1 MRDFLLLLFFFSSVS
16 IYAQSSPNTDI
27 WVYDL
32 KEKKGKISIKN
43 AQRVTNRAG
52 YDNQPTF
59 YQNDF
64 ILYTSEI
71 DGQTDIIVKNLFE
84 GSSMN
89 LTKSAESEYS
99 PQIIGNYDT
108 YGAVRVGKDGK
119 QKLWI
124 FHTDGK
130 TPPEPVLDMI
140 EPVGYFAWNAKNDV
154 IAFVLGEPITLI
166 KGNVNEVDDFLVT
179 SNVGRT
185 LKIIPETDDFAF
197 ERNEENGEVVIYR
210 LFDSNDEFKKVI
222 TKPENAMDWC
232 ITQEGTYITSVGS
245 KLMKFHPEYD
255 TDWVELANLGADGAE
270 GITRM
275 AVNQNNKRL
284 AVVINN

>member
-43 AQRVTNRAG
+43 DQRVTNRAG

-71 DGQTDIIVKNLFE
+71 DGQTDIIVKDLFE

-119 QKLWI
+119 QKLWM

-140 EPVGYFAWNAKNDV
+140 EPVGYFAWNAKNNV

-255 TDWVELANLGADGAE
+255 TDWVELADLGADGAE

>member
-71 DGQTDIIVKNLFE
+71 DGQTDIIVKDLFE

-119 QKLWI
+119 QKLWM

-140 EPVGYFAWNAKNDV
+140 EPVGYFAWNAKNNV

-232 ITQEGTYITSVGS
+232 ITQEDTYITSVGS

-255 TDWVELANLGADGAE
+255 TDWVELADLGADGAE

>member
-43 AQRVTNRAG
+43 TQRVTNRAG

-71 DGQTDIIVKNLFE
+71 DGQTDIIVKDLFE

-154 IAFVLGEPITLI
+154 IAFVLGETITLI

-210 LFDSNDEFKKVI
+210 LFDTNDEFKKVI

-232 ITQEGTYITSVGS
+232 ITQEGSYITSVGS

-255 TDWVELANLGADGAE
+255 TDWVELADLGADGAE

>member
-71 DGQTDIIVKNLFE
+71 DGQTDIIVKDLFE

-255 TDWVELANLGADGAE
+255 TDWVELADLGADSAE